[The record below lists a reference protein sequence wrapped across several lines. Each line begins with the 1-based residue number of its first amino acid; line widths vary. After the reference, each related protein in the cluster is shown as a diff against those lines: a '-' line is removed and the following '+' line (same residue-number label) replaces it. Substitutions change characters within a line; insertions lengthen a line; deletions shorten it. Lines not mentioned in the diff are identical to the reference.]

1 METTNATRRKLPV
14 MLGAGLLD
22 YQEKIILEHFIV
34 DEENKTLSLIDHSN
48 KVLEICENLDFLGSK
63 TDFALTWT
71 SVVDSR
77 YYGIVKL
84 IIKYDYKYILEN
96 PYGPYTPHNFPKK
109 TLGFDFI
116 ITYFTEDDNSLY
128 MLTNFKYTKE
138 TLELGIIENP
148 DLKKAMIKNPHK
160 NWISEVLNY
169 GKFS

>member
-34 DEENKTLSLIDHSN
+34 DEENKTLVLIDHSN
-48 KVLEICENLDFLGSK
+48 KVLEICESLDFLGSK
-63 TDFALTWT
+63 TDFAFAWT

-84 IIKYDYKYILEN
+84 IIKYSYKYRLEN
-96 PYGPYTPHNFPKK
+96 PYNPYNFTNTNE

-116 ITYFTEDDNSLY
+116 ITYSTEDNNSLN
-128 MLTNFKYTKE
+128 MITNFKYTKE

-169 GKFS
+169 GRF

>member
-1 METTNATRRKLPV
+1 MEATNTTRRKLPV

-34 DEENKTLSLIDHSN
+34 DEENKTLVLIDHSN
-48 KVLEICENLDFLGSK
+48 KVLEICESLDFLGSR

-84 IIKYDYKYILEN
+84 IIKYGYKYRLEN
-96 PYGPYTPHNFPKK
+96 PYSPYNFPKEI
-109 TLGFDFI
+109 LNFDFI
-116 ITYFTEDDNSLY
+116 ITYFTEDNNSLY
-128 MLTNFKYTKE
+128 MLTNFKYTRE
-138 TLELGIIENP
+138 TLKLDIIENQ
-148 DLKKAMIKNPHK
+148 DLKKAMIRNPHQ

>member
-1 METTNATRRKLPV
+1 METTDATRRKLPV

-34 DEENKTLSLIDHSN
+34 DEENKTLVLIDHSN

-63 TDFALTWT
+63 TDFAFTWT

-84 IIKYDYKYILEN
+84 IIKYGYKYRLEYPYN
-96 PYGPYTPHNFPKK
+96 PYSPHSSKE

-128 MLTNFKYTKE
+128 MLNNFNYTRE

>member
-14 MLGAGLLD
+14 ILGAGLLD
-22 YQEKIILEHFIV
+22 YQEQIILEHFIV
-34 DEENKTLSLIDHSN
+34 DEENKTLVLIDYSD

-84 IIKYDYKYILEN
+84 IIKYDYKYRLIN
-96 PYGPYTPHNFPKK
+96 PYSFYSFQKETLDFNFN
-109 TLGFDFI
+109 I
-116 ITYFTEDDNSLY
+116 IYFTEDDNSLY
-128 MLTNFKYTKE
+128 MLTNFKYTRE
-138 TLELGIIENP
+138 TLKLDIIENP
-148 DLKKAMIKNPHK
+148 DLKKAMIKNPHQ

>member
-14 MLGAGLLD
+14 MLGTGLLD

-34 DEENKTLSLIDHSN
+34 DEENKTLVLIDHSN
-48 KVLEICENLDFLGSK
+48 KVLEICESLDFLGSK

-84 IIKYDYKYILEN
+84 IIKYDYKYRLIN
-96 PYGPYTPHNFPKK
+96 PYSPYSPYSLPKE
-109 TLGFDFI
+109 TLGFDFNI
-116 ITYFTEDDNSLY
+116 IYFTEDDKSLY
-128 MLTNFKYTKE
+128 MLTNFKYTRE
-138 TLELGIIENP
+138 TLKLGIIENP
-148 DLKKAMIKNPHK
+148 DLKKAMIKNPHQ

>member
-1 METTNATRRKLPV
+1 METVNATRRKLPV
-14 MLGAGLLD
+14 ILGAGLLD

-34 DEENKTLSLIDHSN
+34 DEENKTLVLIDHSN
-48 KVLEICENLDFLGSK
+48 KVLEICENLDFLGSR

-84 IIKYDYKYILEN
+84 IIKYGYRYRLEN
-96 PYGPYTPHNFPKK
+96 PYSPFSFPKE
-109 TLGFDFI
+109 TLGFDFNI
-116 ITYFTEDDNSLY
+116 MYFTEDDNSLY
-128 MLTNFKYTKE
+128 MLTNFKYTRE
-138 TLELGIIENP
+138 TLKLDIIKNP

>member
-1 METTNATRRKLPV
+1 METTDATRRKLPV
-14 MLGAGLLD
+14 MLGTGLLD

-34 DEENKTLSLIDHSN
+34 DEENKTLGLIDHSN
-48 KVLEICENLDFLGSK
+48 KVLEICESLDFLGSR

-84 IIKYDYKYILEN
+84 IIKYDYKYRLEN
-96 PYGPYTPHNFPKK
+96 PYSPYSPYSLPKE
-109 TLGFDFI
+109 TLSFDFNI
-116 ITYFTEDDNSLY
+116 MYFTEDDNSLY
-128 MLTNFKYTKE
+128 MLTNFKYTRE
-138 TLELGIIENP
+138 TLKLGIIENP

>member
-14 MLGAGLLD
+14 ILGAELLD

-34 DEENKTLSLIDHSN
+34 DEENKTLSLMDHSN
-48 KVLEICENLDFLGSK
+48 KVLEICESLDFLGSR

-71 SVVDSR
+71 SVVDSK

-84 IIKYDYKYILEN
+84 IIKYDYKYRLIN
-96 PYGPYTPHNFPKK
+96 PFSPYSPYSLPKE
-109 TLGFDFI
+109 TLGFDFNI
-116 ITYFTEDDNSLY
+116 IYFTEDDNSLY
-128 MLTNFKYTKE
+128 MLTNFKYTRE
-138 TLELGIIENP
+138 TLKLGIIENP

-160 NWISEVLNY
+160 DWISEVLNY

>member
-1 METTNATRRKLPV
+1 METTSVTRRKLPV

-48 KVLEICENLDFLGSK
+48 KVLEICENLNFLGSK
-63 TDFALTWT
+63 RKFTSSWT

-84 IIKYDYKYILEN
+84 LIRYDYIYTYPKETLE
-96 PYGPYTPHNFPKK
+96 
-109 TLGFDFI
+109 FDFI
-116 ITYFTEDDNSLY
+116 VILFTEDNNSLNI
-128 MLTNFKYTKE
+128 LTNFKYTRE
-138 TLELGIIENP
+138 TLKLGIIENQ
-148 DLKKAMIKNPHK
+148 DLKKAMIRNPHQ
-160 NWISEVLNY
+160 NWIPEVLNY

>member
-34 DEENKTLSLIDHSN
+34 DEENKTLILIDHSS

-63 TDFALTWT
+63 TDFALAWT

-84 IIKYDYKYILEN
+84 IIKYGYKYRLEN
-96 PYGPYTPHNFPKK
+96 PYNPYLPHSFPKE
-109 TLGFDFI
+109 TLSFDFNI
-116 ITYFTEDDNSLY
+116 IYFTEDDNSLY
-128 MLTNFKYTKE
+128 MLTNFKYTRE
-138 TLELGIIENP
+138 TLKLGIIENP
-148 DLKKAMIKNPHK
+148 DLKKAVIKKSTPK
-160 NWISEVLNY
+160 LDI
-169 GKFS
+169 

>member
-14 MLGAGLLD
+14 MLGVGLLD

-48 KVLEICENLDFLGSK
+48 KVLEICESLDFLGSK

-84 IIKYDYKYILEN
+84 IIKYDYKYRLEN
-96 PYGPYTPHNFPKK
+96 PYSPYSHYSLPKE

-116 ITYFTEDDNSLY
+116 IMYFTEDDNSLY

-138 TLELGIIENP
+138 TLELGIIENL

>member
-14 MLGAGLLD
+14 MLGVGLLD

-34 DEENKTLSLIDHSN
+34 DEENKTLVLIDHSN

-96 PYGPYTPHNFPKK
+96 PYGPHTPHNFPKK

>member
-1 METTNATRRKLPV
+1 MEATNTTRRKLPV

-48 KVLEICENLDFLGSK
+48 KVLEICENLNFLGSK
-63 TDFALTWT
+63 RKFTSSWT

-84 IIKYDYKYILEN
+84 IIKYGYKYRLEN
-96 PYGPYTPHNFPKK
+96 PYSPYNFPKEI
-109 TLGFDFI
+109 LNFDFNI
-116 ITYFTEDDNSLY
+116 IYFTEDDNSLY
-128 MLTNFKYTKE
+128 MLTNFKYTRE
-138 TLELGIIENP
+138 TLKLDIIENL
-148 DLKKAMIKNPHK
+148 DLKKAMIKNPHI